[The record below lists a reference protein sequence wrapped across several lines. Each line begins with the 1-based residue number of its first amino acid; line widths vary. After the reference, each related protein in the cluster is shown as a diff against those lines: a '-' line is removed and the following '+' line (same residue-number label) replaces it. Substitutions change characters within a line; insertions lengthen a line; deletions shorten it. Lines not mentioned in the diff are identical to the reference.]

1 MAFTG
6 EEKMKV
12 TCISST
18 ALSIDVKKTFILKKI
33 LDLRSRVVTQNFS
46 VQRRR
51 NLQRGQTVQ
60 AAMQVGSYPPTPSQ
74 NVYLPSFSGN
84 INRPLDLYLSYVTCG
99 NICGGCLHPMF
110 HQS

>member
-1 MAFTG
+1 MAFTGG

-18 ALSIDVKKTFILKKI
+18 ALSIDVKKNFVLKKI

-60 AAMQVGSYPPTPSQ
+60 AAMQVGSDPPLH
-74 NVYLPSFSGN
+74 NIPSFSGN
-84 INRPLDLYLSYVTCG
+84 TNLPFALYLSYVTYG
-99 NICGGCLHPMF
+99 DICGGCIHPIF